1 VNRHLHPRQSP
12 TQSDRSSEDL
22 GLGHE
27 GANYLQRSK
36 RTVAEEVVAEDT
48 TKTAWKGGGRPPS
61 KANAVNWNE
70 RRASPRIRCSGSV
83 EFRVDGAGVRMW
95 GTLADI
101 SLHGCYVEMNN
112 TYPVDTKV
120 NLVLKSFGIRIEVA
134 GVVRTSYS
142 FLGTGICF
150 AKIDPDE
157 QRHLTQLIGALAGHR
172 GLLPL
177 HRTEAHTAVDEVLS
191 ADPQPFFVRS
201 QNFFAPTNYSREKN
215 PIRSRT
221 EFADPGLQ
229 IPILQPEQ
237 CPTSLALS

>member
-1 VNRHLHPRQSP
+1 MNRHLHPRQSP
-12 TQSDRSSEDL
+12 AQSDRSSEDL

-27 GANYLQRSK
+27 GANYLQRLK

-61 KANAVNWNE
+61 KANAVNWKE

-95 GTLADI
+95 GTLTDI

-120 NLVLKSFGIRIEVA
+120 NLVLKSFGMRIEVA

-157 QRHLTQLIGALAGHR
+157 QRHLTQLIGALVGHR
-172 GLLPL
+172 GSLPL
-177 HRTEAHTAVDEVLS
+177 HPPEAHTAVDEVLS
-191 ADPQPFFVRS
+191 AYPSAFLREITEFFRAN
-201 QNFFAPTNYSREKN
+201 QLLSREEPHQIAHRVRRPRPSN
-215 PIRSRT
+215 P
-221 EFADPGLQ
+221 DP
-229 IPILQPEQ
+229 
-237 CPTSLALS
+237 SA